1 MLNRENK
8 TAITRKGMV
17 SNRLN
22 KFSIR
27 KYTVGTASILVGTT
41 LIFGLGNQEAKAA
54 ESTNKELNEAT
65 TSASDNQSSGKVDMQ
80 QLNQEDNTK
89 NDNQKEMVSSQGNE
103 TTSNGNKSI
112 EKESVQSTTGNKVEV
127 STAKSDEQASP
138 KSTNEDLNT
147 KQTISNQEALQ
158 PDLQE
163 NKSVVNA
170 QPTNEENK
178 KVDAKT
184 ESTTLNVK
192 SDAIKS
198 NAETLVDNNSN
209 SNNENNADII
219 LPKSTAPKR
228 LNTRMRMAA
237 IQPNSTDSK
246 NVNDLITSNTT
257 LTVVDADNS
266 KTIVPA
272 QDYLSL
278 KSQITVDDKVKSG
291 DYFTIKYS
299 DTVQV
304 YGLNPED
311 IKNIGDIKDPNNGE
325 TIATA
330 KHDTANN
337 LITYTFTDYV
347 DRFNSVKMG
356 INYSIYMDAD
366 TIPVDKK
373 DVPFSVTIGN
383 QITTT
388 TADITYPAYKEADNN
403 SIGSAFTETVSH
415 VGNVE
420 DPGYYNQVVY
430 VNPMDKDLKGA
441 KLKVEAYHPKYPT
454 NIGQI
459 NQNVT
464 NIKIYRVPEGYTL
477 NKGYDVNTN
486 DLVDVTD
493 EFKNKMTYG
502 SNQSVNLDFG
512 DITSAY
518 VVMVNTKFQYTN
530 SESPTLVQMATL
542 SSTGNK
548 SVSTGNALGFTN
560 NQSGGAGQEVYKI
573 GNYVWEDTN
582 KNGVQELGEKGVG
595 NVTVTVFDNN
605 TNTKVGEAVTKEDGS
620 YLIPNLPNGDYRV
633 EFSNLPKGYEVTPS
647 KQGNNEELDS
657 NGLSSVI
664 TVNGKDNLS
673 ADLGI
678 YKPKYNLGDY
688 VWEDTNKN
696 GIQDQDEKG
705 ISGVTVTLKDEN
717 GNVLKTV
724 TTDADG
730 KYKFTDL
737 DNGNYKVEF
746 TTPEGY
752 TPTTVT
758 SGSDIEKDSNGLT
771 TTGVINGADNMT
783 LDSGFY
789 KTPKYNLGNYV
800 WEDTNKDGKQDS
812 TEKGISGVTVTL
824 KNENGEVLQT
834 TKTDKDGKYQFT
846 GLENGTYKVEFE
858 TPSGYTPTQVGSGTD
873 EGIDSNGTST
883 TGVIKDKDND
893 TIDSGF
899 YKPTYN
905 LGDYVWEDTNKN
917 GVQDKDEKGIS
928 GVTVTLKDENDK
940 VLKTVTTD
948 ENGKYQFTDLNN
960 GTYKVEFETPSGYT
974 PTSVTSGNDTEKDS
988 NGLTTTGVIKDADNM
1003 TLDSGFYK
1011 TPKYSLGDY
1020 VWYDSN
1026 KDGKQDST
1034 EKGIKDVKVTLLN
1047 EKGEVIGTTKTDEN
1061 GKYRFDNLDSGK
1073 YKVIF
1078 EKSAGYLPTKVNGTT
1093 DGEKDSNGSSVTVK
1107 INGKDDMSLDTGFY
1121 KEPKYNLGDY
1131 VWEDTNKDGIQ
1142 DANEPGIKD
1151 VKVTL
1156 KDSTGKVIGTTTTD
1170 ASGKYKFTDLDN
1182 GNYTVEFETPAGYTP
1197 TVKNTTAEDKD
1208 SNGLTTTGVIKD
1220 ADNMTLD
1227 SGFYKTPKYSL
1238 GDYVWYDSNKDG

>member
-65 TSASDNQSSGKVDMQ
+65 TSASDNQSSDKVDMQ

-228 LNTRMRMAA
+228 LNTRMRIAA
-237 IQPNSTDSK
+237 VQPSSTEAK

-257 LTVVDADNS
+257 LTVVDADKNN
-266 KTIVPA
+266 KIVPA
-272 QDYLSL
+272 QDYLEL
-278 KSQITVDDKVKSG
+278 KSQIKVDDKVKSG

-347 DRFNSVKMG
+347 DRFNSVQMG

-366 TIPVDKK
+366 TIPVSKN
-373 DVPFSVTIGN
+373 DVEFNVTIGN
-383 QITTT
+383 TTT
-388 TADITYPAYKEADNN
+388 KTTANIQYPDYVVNEKN

-415 VGNVE
+415 VGNKE
-420 DPGYYNQVVY
+420 NPGYYKQTIY
-430 VNPMDKDLKGA
+430 VNPSENSLTNA
-441 KLKVEAYHPKYPT
+441 KLKVQAYHSSYPN

-459 NQNVT
+459 NKEVT
-464 NIKIYRVPEGYTL
+464 DIKIYQVPKGYTL
-477 NKGYDVNTN
+477 NKGYDVNTKE
-486 DLVDVTD
+486 LTDVTNQYLQ
-493 EFKNKMTYG
+493 KITYG
-502 SNQSVNLDFG
+502 DNNSAVIDFG
-512 DITSAY
+512 NADSAY
-518 VVMVNTKFQYTN
+518 VVMVNTKFQYTT
-530 SESPTLVQMATL
+530 SESPTLVQMVTL
-542 SSTGNK
+542 SSDNSK
-548 SVSTGNALGFTN
+548 SASMGNALGFTN

-1047 EKGEVIGTTKTDEN
+1047 EKGEVIGTTKTDE
-1061 GKYRFDNLDSGK
+1061 
-1073 YKVIF
+1073 
-1078 EKSAGYLPTKVNGTT
+1078 
-1093 DGEKDSNGSSVTVK
+1093 
-1107 INGKDDMSLDTGFY
+1107 
-1121 KEPKYNLGDY
+1121 
-1131 VWEDTNKDGIQ
+1131 
-1142 DANEPGIKD
+1142 
-1151 VKVTL
+1151 
-1156 KDSTGKVIGTTTTD
+1156 
-1170 ASGKYKFTDLDN
+1170 
-1182 GNYTVEFETPAGYTP
+1182 
-1197 TVKNTTAEDKD
+1197 
-1208 SNGLTTTGVIKD
+1208 
-1220 ADNMTLD
+1220 
-1227 SGFYKTPKYSL
+1227 
-1238 GDYVWYDSNKDG
+1238 

>member
-65 TSASDNQSSGKVDMQ
+65 TSASDNQSSDKVDMQ

-147 KQTISNQEALQ
+147 KQTISNQEGLQ
-158 PDLQE
+158 PDLLE
-163 NKSVVNA
+163 NKSVVNV

-219 LPKSTAPKR
+219 LPKSTAPKS

-1034 EKGIKDVKVTLLN
+1034 EKGIKDVKVILLN

-1078 EKSAGYLPTKVNGTT
+1078 EK
-1093 DGEKDSNGSSVTVK
+1093 
-1107 INGKDDMSLDTGFY
+1107 
-1121 KEPKYNLGDY
+1121 
-1131 VWEDTNKDGIQ
+1131 
-1142 DANEPGIKD
+1142 
-1151 VKVTL
+1151 
-1156 KDSTGKVIGTTTTD
+1156 
-1170 ASGKYKFTDLDN
+1170 
-1182 GNYTVEFETPAGYTP
+1182 PAG
-1197 TVKNTTAEDKD
+1197 
-1208 SNGLTTTGVIKD
+1208 LTQTGT
-1220 ADNMTLD
+1220 N
-1227 SGFYKTPKYSL
+1227 
-1238 GDYVWYDSNKDG
+1238 

>member
-65 TSASDNQSSGKVDMQ
+65 TSASDNQSSDKVDMQ

-103 TTSNGNKSI
+103 TTSNGNKLI

-163 NKSVVNA
+163 NKSVVNV

-198 NAETLVDNNSN
+198 NDETLVDNNSN

-228 LNTRMRMAA
+228 LNTRMRIAA
-237 IQPNSTDSK
+237 VQPSSTEAK

-257 LTVVDADNS
+257 LTVVDADKNN
-266 KTIVPA
+266 KIVPA
-272 QDYLSL
+272 QDYLAL
-278 KSQITVDDKVKSG
+278 KSQIKVDDKVKSG

-347 DRFNSVKMG
+347 DRFNSVQMG

-366 TIPVDKK
+366 TIPVSKN
-373 DVPFSVTIGN
+373 DVEFNVTIGN
-383 QITTT
+383 TTT
-388 TADITYPAYKEADNN
+388 KTTANIQYPDYVSRDNN

-415 VGNVE
+415 AGNAE
-420 DPGYYNQVVY
+420 DPGYYIQTVY
-430 VNPMDKDLKGA
+430 VNPSEKTLTNA
-441 KLKVEAYHPKYPT
+441 KLKVEAYHKDYPD
-454 NIGQI
+454 NVGQI
-459 NQNVT
+459 NKNVT
-464 NIKIYRVPEGYTL
+464 KIKIYQAPKDYVL

-486 DLVDVTD
+486 QLIDVT
-493 EFKNKMTYG
+493 EQFKDKITYG
-502 SNQSVNLDFG
+502 TNDSVNVDFG
-512 DITSAY
+512 SINNSY
-518 VVMVNTKFQYTN
+518 VVMVDTKFEFTT

-542 SSTGNK
+542 ISDGNR

-582 KNGVQELGEKGVG
+582 KNGIQELGEVGVKGV
-595 NVTVTVFDNN
+595 TVVAYDNK
-605 TNTKVGEAVTKEDGS
+605 TNKEVGRTITDEKGG

-737 DNGNYKVEF
+737 GNGNYKVEF

-1047 EKGEVIGTTKTDEN
+1047 EKGEVIGTTTTDEN

-1078 EKSAGYLPTKVNGTT
+1078 EKPAGLTQTGTNTTEDDKDADGGEVDVTIT
-1093 DGEKDSNGSSVTVK
+1093 DH
-1107 INGKDDMSLDTGFY
+1107 DD
-1121 KEPKYNLGDY
+1121 
-1131 VWEDTNKDGIQ
+1131 
-1142 DANEPGIKD
+1142 
-1151 VKVTL
+1151 
-1156 KDSTGKVIGTTTTD
+1156 
-1170 ASGKYKFTDLDN
+1170 FTLDN
-1182 GNYTVEFETPAGYTP
+1182 GYFE
-1197 TVKNTTAEDKD
+1197 EDTSD
-1208 SNGLTTTGVIKD
+1208 S
-1220 ADNMTLD
+1220 D
-1227 SGFYKTPKYSL
+1227 S
-1238 GDYVWYDSNKDG
+1238 DSDSDSESDSDSDSDSDS

>member
-373 DVPFSVTIGN
+373 GVPFSVIIGN

-737 DNGNYKVEF
+737 DNGNYKVVF

-1078 EKSAGYLPTKVNGTT
+1078 EKPAGLTQTGTNTTEDDKDADGGEVDVTIT
-1093 DGEKDSNGSSVTVK
+1093 DH
-1107 INGKDDMSLDTGFY
+1107 DD
-1121 KEPKYNLGDY
+1121 
-1131 VWEDTNKDGIQ
+1131 
-1142 DANEPGIKD
+1142 
-1151 VKVTL
+1151 
-1156 KDSTGKVIGTTTTD
+1156 
-1170 ASGKYKFTDLDN
+1170 FTLDN
-1182 GNYTVEFETPAGYTP
+1182 GYFE
-1197 TVKNTTAEDKD
+1197 EDTSD
-1208 SNGLTTTGVIKD
+1208 S
-1220 ADNMTLD
+1220 D
-1227 SGFYKTPKYSL
+1227 S
-1238 GDYVWYDSNKDG
+1238 DS

>member
-65 TSASDNQSSGKVDMQ
+65 TSASDNQSSDKVDMQ

-103 TTSNGNKSI
+103 TTSNGNKLI

-163 NKSVVNA
+163 NKSVVNV

-198 NAETLVDNNSN
+198 NDETLVDNNSN

-228 LNTRMRMAA
+228 LNTRMRIAA
-237 IQPNSTDSK
+237 VQPSSTEAK

-257 LTVVDADNS
+257 LTVVDADKNN
-266 KTIVPA
+266 KIVPA
-272 QDYLSL
+272 QDYLAL
-278 KSQITVDDKVKSG
+278 KSQIKVDDKVKSG

-347 DRFNSVKMG
+347 DRFNSVQMG

-366 TIPVDKK
+366 TIPVSKN
-373 DVPFSVTIGN
+373 DVEFNVTIGN
-383 QITTT
+383 TTT
-388 TADITYPAYKEADNN
+388 KTTANIQYPDYVSRDNN

-415 VGNVE
+415 AGNAE
-420 DPGYYNQVVY
+420 DPGYYIQTVY
-430 VNPMDKDLKGA
+430 VNPSEKTLTNA
-441 KLKVEAYHPKYPT
+441 KLKVEAYHKDYPD
-454 NIGQI
+454 NVGQI
-459 NQNVT
+459 NKNVT
-464 NIKIYRVPEGYTL
+464 KIKIYQAPKDYVL

-486 DLVDVTD
+486 QLIDVT
-493 EFKNKMTYG
+493 EQFKDKITYG
-502 SNQSVNLDFG
+502 TNDSVNVDFG
-512 DITSAY
+512 SINNSY
-518 VVMVNTKFQYTN
+518 VVMVDTKFEFTT

-542 SSTGNK
+542 TSDGNR

-582 KNGVQELGEKGVG
+582 KNGIQELGEVGVKGV
-595 NVTVTVFDNN
+595 TVVAYDNK
-605 TNTKVGEAVTKEDGS
+605 TNKEVGRTITDEKGG

-737 DNGNYKVEF
+737 GNGNYKVEF

-1047 EKGEVIGTTKTDEN
+1047 EKGEVIGTTTTDEN

-1078 EKSAGYLPTKVNGTT
+1078 EKPAGLTQTGTNTTEDDKDADGGEVDVTIT
-1093 DGEKDSNGSSVTVK
+1093 DH
-1107 INGKDDMSLDTGFY
+1107 DD
-1121 KEPKYNLGDY
+1121 
-1131 VWEDTNKDGIQ
+1131 
-1142 DANEPGIKD
+1142 
-1151 VKVTL
+1151 
-1156 KDSTGKVIGTTTTD
+1156 
-1170 ASGKYKFTDLDN
+1170 FTLDN
-1182 GNYTVEFETPAGYTP
+1182 GYFE
-1197 TVKNTTAEDKD
+1197 EDTSD
-1208 SNGLTTTGVIKD
+1208 S
-1220 ADNMTLD
+1220 D
-1227 SGFYKTPKYSL
+1227 S
-1238 GDYVWYDSNKDG
+1238 DSDSDSE

>member
-65 TSASDNQSSGKVDMQ
+65 TSASDNQSSDKVDMQ

-228 LNTRMRMAA
+228 LNTRMRIAA
-237 IQPNSTDSK
+237 VQPSSTEAK

-257 LTVVDADNS
+257 LTVVDADKNN
-266 KTIVPA
+266 KIVPA
-272 QDYLSL
+272 QDYLEL
-278 KSQITVDDKVKSG
+278 KSQIKVDDKVKSG

-347 DRFNSVKMG
+347 DRFNSVQMG

-366 TIPVDKK
+366 TIPVSKN
-373 DVPFSVTIGN
+373 DVEFNVTIGN
-383 QITTT
+383 TTT
-388 TADITYPAYKEADNN
+388 KTTANIQYPDYVVNEKN

-415 VGNVE
+415 VGNKE
-420 DPGYYNQVVY
+420 NPGYYKQTIY
-430 VNPMDKDLKGA
+430 VNPSENSLTNA
-441 KLKVEAYHPKYPT
+441 KLKVQAYHSSYPN

-459 NQNVT
+459 NKEVT
-464 NIKIYRVPEGYTL
+464 DIKIYQVPKGYTL
-477 NKGYDVNTN
+477 NKGYDVNTKE
-486 DLVDVTD
+486 LTDVTNQYLQ
-493 EFKNKMTYG
+493 KITYG
-502 SNQSVNLDFG
+502 DNNSAVIDFG
-512 DITSAY
+512 NADSAY
-518 VVMVNTKFQYTN
+518 VVMVNTKFQYTT
-530 SESPTLVQMATL
+530 SENPTLVQMVTL
-542 SSTGNK
+542 SSDNSK
-548 SVSTGNALGFTN
+548 SASMGNALGFTN

-1034 EKGIKDVKVTLLN
+1034 EKGIKDVKVTLL
-1047 EKGEVIGTTKTDEN
+1047 
-1061 GKYRFDNLDSGK
+1061 
-1073 YKVIF
+1073 
-1078 EKSAGYLPTKVNGTT
+1078 
-1093 DGEKDSNGSSVTVK
+1093 
-1107 INGKDDMSLDTGFY
+1107 
-1121 KEPKYNLGDY
+1121 
-1131 VWEDTNKDGIQ
+1131 
-1142 DANEPGIKD
+1142 
-1151 VKVTL
+1151 
-1156 KDSTGKVIGTTTTD
+1156 
-1170 ASGKYKFTDLDN
+1170 
-1182 GNYTVEFETPAGYTP
+1182 
-1197 TVKNTTAEDKD
+1197 
-1208 SNGLTTTGVIKD
+1208 
-1220 ADNMTLD
+1220 
-1227 SGFYKTPKYSL
+1227 
-1238 GDYVWYDSNKDG
+1238 

>member
-65 TSASDNQSSGKVDMQ
+65 TSASDNQSSDKVDMQ

-103 TTSNGNKSI
+103 TTSNGNKLI

-163 NKSVVNA
+163 NKSVVNV

-198 NAETLVDNNSN
+198 NDETLVDNNSN

-228 LNTRMRMAA
+228 LNTRMRIAA
-237 IQPNSTDSK
+237 VQPSSTEAK

-257 LTVVDADNS
+257 LTVVDADKNN
-266 KTIVPA
+266 KIVPA

-347 DRFNSVKMG
+347 DRFNSVQMG

-366 TIPVDKK
+366 TIPVSKN
-373 DVPFSVTIGN
+373 DVEFNVTIGN
-383 QITTT
+383 TTT
-388 TADITYPAYKEADNN
+388 KTTANIQYPDYVVNEKN

-415 VGNVE
+415 VGNKE
-420 DPGYYNQVVY
+420 NPGYYKQTIY
-430 VNPMDKDLKGA
+430 VNPSENSLTNA
-441 KLKVEAYHPKYPT
+441 KLKVQAYHSSYPN

-459 NQNVT
+459 NKDVT
-464 NIKIYRVPEGYTL
+464 DIKIYQVPKGYTL
-477 NKGYDVNTN
+477 NKGYDVNTKE
-486 DLVDVTD
+486 LTDVTNQYLQ
-493 EFKNKMTYG
+493 KITYG
-502 SNQSVNLDFG
+502 DNNSAVIDFG
-512 DITSAY
+512 NADSAY

-974 PTSVTSGNDTEKDS
+974 PTSVTSGNDTEVS
-988 NGLTTTGVIKDADNM
+988 CCTA
-1003 TLDSGFYK
+1003 
-1011 TPKYSLGDY
+1011 Y
-1020 VWYDSN
+1020 V
-1026 KDGKQDST
+1026 KMK
-1034 EKGIKDVKVTLLN
+1034 
-1047 EKGEVIGTTKTDEN
+1047 TTK
-1061 GKYRFDNLDSGK
+1061 F
-1073 YKVIF
+1073 
-1078 EKSAGYLPTKVNGTT
+1078 
-1093 DGEKDSNGSSVTVK
+1093 
-1107 INGKDDMSLDTGFY
+1107 
-1121 KEPKYNLGDY
+1121 
-1131 VWEDTNKDGIQ
+1131 
-1142 DANEPGIKD
+1142 
-1151 VKVTL
+1151 
-1156 KDSTGKVIGTTTTD
+1156 
-1170 ASGKYKFTDLDN
+1170 
-1182 GNYTVEFETPAGYTP
+1182 
-1197 TVKNTTAEDKD
+1197 
-1208 SNGLTTTGVIKD
+1208 
-1220 ADNMTLD
+1220 
-1227 SGFYKTPKYSL
+1227 
-1238 GDYVWYDSNKDG
+1238 

>member
-65 TSASDNQSSGKVDMQ
+65 TSASDNQSSDKVDMQ

-103 TTSNGNKSI
+103 TTSNGNKLI

-163 NKSVVNA
+163 NKSVVNV

-246 NVNDLITSNTT
+246 NVNNLITSTTT
-257 LTVVDADNS
+257 LTVVDADKNN
-266 KTIVPA
+266 KIVPA
-272 QDYLSL
+272 QDYLTL
-278 KSQITVDDKVKSG
+278 KSQIKVDDKVKSG

-347 DRFNSVKMG
+347 DRFNSVQMG

-366 TIPVDKK
+366 TIPVSKN
-373 DVPFSVTIGN
+373 DVEFNVTIGN
-383 QITTT
+383 TTT
-388 TADITYPAYKEADNN
+388 KTTANIQYPDYVSRDNN

-415 VGNVE
+415 AGNAE
-420 DPGYYNQVVY
+420 DPGYYIQTVY
-430 VNPMDKDLKGA
+430 VNPSEKTLTNA
-441 KLKVEAYHPKYPT
+441 KLKVEAYHKDYPD
-454 NIGQI
+454 NVGQI
-459 NQNVT
+459 NKNVT
-464 NIKIYRVPEGYTL
+464 KIKIYQAPKDYVL

-486 DLVDVTD
+486 QLIDVT
-493 EFKNKMTYG
+493 EQFKDKITYG
-502 SNQSVNLDFG
+502 TNDSVNVDFG
-512 DITSAY
+512 SINNSY
-518 VVMVNTKFQYTN
+518 VVMVDTKFEFTT

-542 SSTGNK
+542 TSDGNR

-1073 YKVIF
+1073 
-1078 EKSAGYLPTKVNGTT
+1078 
-1093 DGEKDSNGSSVTVK
+1093 
-1107 INGKDDMSLDTGFY
+1107 
-1121 KEPKYNLGDY
+1121 
-1131 VWEDTNKDGIQ
+1131 
-1142 DANEPGIKD
+1142 
-1151 VKVTL
+1151 
-1156 KDSTGKVIGTTTTD
+1156 
-1170 ASGKYKFTDLDN
+1170 
-1182 GNYTVEFETPAGYTP
+1182 
-1197 TVKNTTAEDKD
+1197 
-1208 SNGLTTTGVIKD
+1208 
-1220 ADNMTLD
+1220 
-1227 SGFYKTPKYSL
+1227 
-1238 GDYVWYDSNKDG
+1238 

>member
-8 TAITRKGMV
+8 TAMTRKGMV

-41 LIFGLGNQEAKAA
+41 LIFGIGSQEAKAA
-54 ESTNKELNEAT
+54 EVTNKEMKEDAT
-65 TSASDNQSSGKVDMQ
+65 SVNNDQVSKKVDTGQLNKDGNTSKVDTEQLNDENINKVANQKEVTRVENSVASEKNNNSQPSENGKLQTSDVKKTEDNNATSDDQVTTTVNSQ
-80 QLNQEDNTK
+80 QLNTDN
-89 NDNQKEMVSSQGNE
+89 
-103 TTSNGNKSI
+103 TTSNATMSAAPINVSKDDLKINS
-112 EKESVQSTTGNKVEV
+112 EEV
-127 STAKSDEQASP
+127 RNVGEKSD
-138 KSTNEDLNT
+138 NT
-147 KQTISNQEALQ
+147 
-158 PDLQE
+158 D
-163 NKSVVNA
+163 NA
-170 QPTNEENK
+170 NG
-178 KVDAKT
+178 
-184 ESTTLNVK
+184 
-192 SDAIKS
+192 SDVIM
-198 NAETLVDNNSN
+198 
-209 SNNENNADII
+209 
-219 LPKSTAPKR
+219 PKSTAPKR
-228 LNTRMRMAA
+228 LNTRMRIAA
-237 IQPNSTDSK
+237 VQPSSTDSK
-246 NVNDLITSNTT
+246 NVNNLITSTTT
-257 LTVVDADNS
+257 LTVVDADKNN
-266 KTIVPA
+266 KIVPA
-272 QDYLSL
+272 QDYLAL
-278 KSQITVDDKVKSG
+278 KSQIKVDDKVKSG

-347 DRFNSVKMG
+347 DRFNSVQMG

-366 TIPVDKK
+366 TIPVSKN
-373 DVPFSVTIGN
+373 DVEFNVTIGN
-383 QITTT
+383 DTTKT
-388 TADITYPAYKEADNN
+388 TANIQYPDYVVNEKN

-415 VGNVE
+415 VGNKE
-420 DPGYYNQVVY
+420 NPGYYKQTIY
-430 VNPMDKDLKGA
+430 VNPSENSLTNA
-441 KLKVEAYHPKYPT
+441 KLKVQAYHSSYPN

-459 NQNVT
+459 NKEVT
-464 NIKIYRVPEGYTL
+464 DIKIYQVPKGYTL
-477 NKGYDVNTN
+477 NKGYDVNTKE
-486 DLVDVTD
+486 LTDVTNQYLQ
-493 EFKNKMTYG
+493 KITYG
-502 SNQSVNLDFG
+502 DNNSAVIDFG
-512 DITSAY
+512 NADSAY
-518 VVMVNTKFQYTN
+518 VVMVNTKFQYTT
-530 SESPTLVQMATL
+530 SESPTLVQMVTL
-542 SSTGNK
+542 SSDNSK
-548 SVSTGNALGFTN
+548 SASMGNALGFTN

-633 EFSNLPKGYEVTPS
+633 EFSNLPQGYEVTPS

-657 NGLSSVI
+657 NGVSPVI

-858 TPSGYTPTQVGSGTD
+858 TPLGYTPTQVGSGTD

-948 ENGKYQFTDLNN
+948 ENGKY
-960 GTYKVEFETPSGYT
+960 
-974 PTSVTSGNDTEKDS
+974 
-988 NGLTTTGVIKDADNM
+988 
-1003 TLDSGFYK
+1003 
-1011 TPKYSLGDY
+1011 
-1020 VWYDSN
+1020 
-1026 KDGKQDST
+1026 
-1034 EKGIKDVKVTLLN
+1034 
-1047 EKGEVIGTTKTDEN
+1047 
-1061 GKYRFDNLDSGK
+1061 RFDNLDSGK

-1078 EKSAGYLPTKVNGTT
+1078 EK
-1093 DGEKDSNGSSVTVK
+1093 
-1107 INGKDDMSLDTGFY
+1107 
-1121 KEPKYNLGDY
+1121 
-1131 VWEDTNKDGIQ
+1131 
-1142 DANEPGIKD
+1142 
-1151 VKVTL
+1151 
-1156 KDSTGKVIGTTTTD
+1156 
-1170 ASGKYKFTDLDN
+1170 
-1182 GNYTVEFETPAGYTP
+1182 PAG
-1197 TVKNTTAEDKD
+1197 
-1208 SNGLTTTGVIKD
+1208 LT
-1220 ADNMTLD
+1220 
-1227 SGFYKTPKYSL
+1227 
-1238 GDYVWYDSNKDG
+1238 

>member
-65 TSASDNQSSGKVDMQ
+65 TSASDNQSSDKVDMQ

-103 TTSNGNKSI
+103 TTSNGNKLI

-163 NKSVVNA
+163 NKSVVNV

-246 NVNDLITSNTT
+246 NVNNLITSTTT
-257 LTVVDADNS
+257 LTVVDADKNN
-266 KTIVPA
+266 KIVPA
-272 QDYLSL
+272 QDYLTL
-278 KSQITVDDKVKSG
+278 KSQIKVDDKVKSG

-347 DRFNSVKMG
+347 DRFNSVQMG

-366 TIPVDKK
+366 TIPVSKN
-373 DVPFSVTIGN
+373 DVEFNVTIGN
-383 QITTT
+383 TTT
-388 TADITYPAYKEADNN
+388 KTTANIQYPDYVSRDNN

-415 VGNVE
+415 AGNAE
-420 DPGYYNQVVY
+420 DPGYYIQTVY
-430 VNPMDKDLKGA
+430 VNPSEKTLTNA
-441 KLKVEAYHPKYPT
+441 KLKVEAYHKDYPD
-454 NIGQI
+454 NVGQI
-459 NQNVT
+459 NKNVT
-464 NIKIYRVPEGYTL
+464 KIKIYQAPKDYVL

-486 DLVDVTD
+486 QLIDVT
-493 EFKNKMTYG
+493 EQFKDKITYG
-502 SNQSVNLDFG
+502 TNDSVNVDFG
-512 DITSAY
+512 SINNSY
-518 VVMVNTKFQYTN
+518 VVMVDTKFEFTT

-542 SSTGNK
+542 TSDGNR

-1078 EKSAGYLPTKVNGTT
+1078 EK
-1093 DGEKDSNGSSVTVK
+1093 
-1107 INGKDDMSLDTGFY
+1107 
-1121 KEPKYNLGDY
+1121 
-1131 VWEDTNKDGIQ
+1131 
-1142 DANEPGIKD
+1142 
-1151 VKVTL
+1151 
-1156 KDSTGKVIGTTTTD
+1156 
-1170 ASGKYKFTDLDN
+1170 
-1182 GNYTVEFETPAGYTP
+1182 PAGLTQ
-1197 TVKNTTAEDKD
+1197 TGTNTTEDD
-1208 SNGLTTTGVIKD
+1208 KD
-1220 ADNMTLD
+1220 ADGGEVDVTITD
-1227 SGFYKTPKYSL
+1227 HDDF
-1238 GDYVWYDSNKDG
+1238 

>member
-1 MLNRENK
+1 
-8 TAITRKGMV
+8 
-17 SNRLN
+17 
-22 KFSIR
+22 
-27 KYTVGTASILVGTT
+27 
-41 LIFGLGNQEAKAA
+41 
-54 ESTNKELNEAT
+54 
-65 TSASDNQSSGKVDMQ
+65 
-80 QLNQEDNTK
+80 
-89 NDNQKEMVSSQGNE
+89 
-103 TTSNGNKSI
+103 
-112 EKESVQSTTGNKVEV
+112 
-127 STAKSDEQASP
+127 
-138 KSTNEDLNT
+138 
-147 KQTISNQEALQ
+147 
-158 PDLQE
+158 
-163 NKSVVNA
+163 
-170 QPTNEENK
+170 
-178 KVDAKT
+178 
-184 ESTTLNVK
+184 
-192 SDAIKS
+192 
-198 NAETLVDNNSN
+198 
-209 SNNENNADII
+209 
-219 LPKSTAPKR
+219 
-228 LNTRMRMAA
+228 
-237 IQPNSTDSK
+237 
-246 NVNDLITSNTT
+246 
-257 LTVVDADNS
+257 
-266 KTIVPA
+266 
-272 QDYLSL
+272 
-278 KSQITVDDKVKSG
+278 
-291 DYFTIKYS
+291 
-299 DTVQV
+299 
-304 YGLNPED
+304 
-311 IKNIGDIKDPNNGE
+311 
-325 TIATA
+325 
-330 KHDTANN
+330 
-337 LITYTFTDYV
+337 FTDYV
-347 DRFNSVKMG
+347 DRFNSVQMG

-366 TIPVDKK
+366 TIPVSKN
-373 DVPFSVTIGN
+373 DVEFNVTIGN
-383 QITTT
+383 TTT
-388 TADITYPAYKEADNN
+388 KTTANIQYPDYVSRDNN

-415 VGNVE
+415 AGNAE
-420 DPGYYNQVVY
+420 DPGHYIQTVY
-430 VNPMDKDLKGA
+430 VNPSEKTLTNA
-441 KLKVEAYHPKYPT
+441 KLKVEAYHKDYPD
-454 NIGQI
+454 NVGQI
-459 NQNVT
+459 NKNVT
-464 NIKIYRVPEGYTL
+464 KIKIYQAPKDYVL

-486 DLVDVTD
+486 QLIDVT
-493 EFKNKMTYG
+493 EQFKDKITYG
-502 SNQSVNLDFG
+502 TNDSVNVDFG
-512 DITSAY
+512 SINNSY
-518 VVMVNTKFQYTN
+518 VVMVDTKFEFTT

-542 SSTGNK
+542 TSDGNR

-1078 EKSAGYLPTKVNGTT
+1078 EKPAGLTQTGTNTTEDDKDADGGEVDVTIT
-1093 DGEKDSNGSSVTVK
+1093 DH
-1107 INGKDDMSLDTGFY
+1107 DD
-1121 KEPKYNLGDY
+1121 
-1131 VWEDTNKDGIQ
+1131 
-1142 DANEPGIKD
+1142 
-1151 VKVTL
+1151 
-1156 KDSTGKVIGTTTTD
+1156 
-1170 ASGKYKFTDLDN
+1170 FTLDN
-1182 GNYTVEFETPAGYTP
+1182 GYYEEETS
-1197 TVKNTTAEDKD
+1197 D
-1208 SNGLTTTGVIKD
+1208 S
-1220 ADNMTLD
+1220 D
-1227 SGFYKTPKYSL
+1227 S
-1238 GDYVWYDSNKDG
+1238 DSDSD

>member
-737 DNGNYKVEF
+737 DNGNYKVVF

-1061 GKYRFDNLDSGK
+1061 GKYR
-1073 YKVIF
+1073 
-1078 EKSAGYLPTKVNGTT
+1078 
-1093 DGEKDSNGSSVTVK
+1093 
-1107 INGKDDMSLDTGFY
+1107 
-1121 KEPKYNLGDY
+1121 
-1131 VWEDTNKDGIQ
+1131 
-1142 DANEPGIKD
+1142 
-1151 VKVTL
+1151 
-1156 KDSTGKVIGTTTTD
+1156 
-1170 ASGKYKFTDLDN
+1170 
-1182 GNYTVEFETPAGYTP
+1182 
-1197 TVKNTTAEDKD
+1197 
-1208 SNGLTTTGVIKD
+1208 
-1220 ADNMTLD
+1220 
-1227 SGFYKTPKYSL
+1227 
-1238 GDYVWYDSNKDG
+1238 

>member
-65 TSASDNQSSGKVDMQ
+65 TSASDNQSSDKVDMQ

-103 TTSNGNKSI
+103 TTSNGNKLI

-163 NKSVVNA
+163 NKSVVNV

-198 NAETLVDNNSN
+198 NDETLVDNNSN

-228 LNTRMRMAA
+228 LNTRMRIAA
-237 IQPNSTDSK
+237 VQPSSTEAK

-257 LTVVDADNS
+257 LTVVDADKNN
-266 KTIVPA
+266 KIVPA
-272 QDYLSL
+272 QDYLAL
-278 KSQITVDDKVKSG
+278 KSQIKVDDKVKSG

-347 DRFNSVKMG
+347 DRFNSVQMG

-366 TIPVDKK
+366 TIPVSKN
-373 DVPFSVTIGN
+373 DVEFNVTIGN
-383 QITTT
+383 TTT
-388 TADITYPAYKEADNN
+388 KTTANIQYPDYVSRDNN

-415 VGNVE
+415 AGNAE
-420 DPGYYNQVVY
+420 DPGYYIQTVY
-430 VNPMDKDLKGA
+430 VNPSEKTLTNA
-441 KLKVEAYHPKYPT
+441 KLKVEAYHKDYPD
-454 NIGQI
+454 NVGQI
-459 NQNVT
+459 NKNVT
-464 NIKIYRVPEGYTL
+464 KIKIYQAPKDYVL

-486 DLVDVTD
+486 QLIDVT
-493 EFKNKMTYG
+493 EQFKDKITYG
-502 SNQSVNLDFG
+502 TNDSVNVDFG
-512 DITSAY
+512 SINNSY
-518 VVMVNTKFQYTN
+518 VVMVDTKFEFTT

-542 SSTGNK
+542 TSDGNR

-582 KNGVQELGEKGVG
+582 KNGIQELGEVGVKGV
-595 NVTVTVFDNN
+595 TVVAYDNK
-605 TNTKVGEAVTKEDGS
+605 TNKEVGRTITDEKGG

-737 DNGNYKVEF
+737 GNGNYKVEF

-1047 EKGEVIGTTKTDEN
+1047 EKGEVIGTTTTDEN

-1078 EKSAGYLPTKVNGTT
+1078 EKPAGLTQTGTNTTEDDKDADGGEVDVTIT
-1093 DGEKDSNGSSVTVK
+1093 DH
-1107 INGKDDMSLDTGFY
+1107 DD
-1121 KEPKYNLGDY
+1121 
-1131 VWEDTNKDGIQ
+1131 
-1142 DANEPGIKD
+1142 
-1151 VKVTL
+1151 
-1156 KDSTGKVIGTTTTD
+1156 
-1170 ASGKYKFTDLDN
+1170 FTLDN
-1182 GNYTVEFETPAGYTP
+1182 GYFE
-1197 TVKNTTAEDKD
+1197 EDTSD
-1208 SNGLTTTGVIKD
+1208 S
-1220 ADNMTLD
+1220 D
-1227 SGFYKTPKYSL
+1227 S
-1238 GDYVWYDSNKDG
+1238 DSD

>member
-8 TAITRKGMV
+8 TAMTRKGMV

-54 ESTNKELNEAT
+54 ESTNKELNETT
-65 TSASDNQSSGKVDMQ
+65 TSASDNQSNSKVDNQ

-89 NDNQKEMVSSQGNE
+89 NDNQKEMESSQGTE
-103 TTSNGNKSI
+103 TTSNDNKALSL
-112 EKESVQSTTGNKVEV
+112 ENGSVQSTTGNKVEV
-127 STAKSDEQASP
+127 STAKSDEQAPP

-163 NKSVVNA
+163 NKSVVNV

-752 TPTTVT
+752 TPTTAT

-1078 EKSAGYLPTKVNGTT
+1078 EKPAGLTQTGTNTTEDDKDADGGEVDVTIT
-1093 DGEKDSNGSSVTVK
+1093 DH
-1107 INGKDDMSLDTGFY
+1107 DD
-1121 KEPKYNLGDY
+1121 
-1131 VWEDTNKDGIQ
+1131 
-1142 DANEPGIKD
+1142 
-1151 VKVTL
+1151 
-1156 KDSTGKVIGTTTTD
+1156 
-1170 ASGKYKFTDLDN
+1170 FTLDN
-1182 GNYTVEFETPAGYTP
+1182 GYYEEETS
-1197 TVKNTTAEDKD
+1197 D
-1208 SNGLTTTGVIKD
+1208 
-1220 ADNMTLD
+1220 
-1227 SGFYKTPKYSL
+1227 
-1238 GDYVWYDSNKDG
+1238 

>member
-65 TSASDNQSSGKVDMQ
+65 TSASDNQSSDKVDMQ

-103 TTSNGNKSI
+103 TTSNGNKLI

-163 NKSVVNA
+163 NKSVVNV

-198 NAETLVDNNSN
+198 NDETLVDNNSN

-228 LNTRMRMAA
+228 LNTRMRIAA
-237 IQPNSTDSK
+237 VQPSSTEAK

-257 LTVVDADNS
+257 LTVVDADKNN
-266 KTIVPA
+266 KIVPA

-347 DRFNSVKMG
+347 DRFNSVQMG

-366 TIPVDKK
+366 TIPVSKN
-373 DVPFSVTIGN
+373 DVEFNVTIGN
-383 QITTT
+383 TTT
-388 TADITYPAYKEADNN
+388 KTTANIQYPDYVVNEKN

-415 VGNVE
+415 VGNKE
-420 DPGYYNQVVY
+420 NPGYYKQTIY
-430 VNPMDKDLKGA
+430 VNPSENSLTNA
-441 KLKVEAYHPKYPT
+441 KLKVQAYHSSYPN

-459 NQNVT
+459 NKDVT
-464 NIKIYRVPEGYTL
+464 DIKIYQVPKGYTL
-477 NKGYDVNTN
+477 NKGYDVNTKE
-486 DLVDVTD
+486 LTDVTNQYLQ
-493 EFKNKMTYG
+493 KITYG
-502 SNQSVNLDFG
+502 DNNSAVIDFG
-512 DITSAY
+512 NADSAY

-834 TKTDKDGKYQFT
+834 TKTDKDGKYKFT

-1061 GKYRFDNLDSGK
+1061 GKYCFDNLDSGK

-1078 EKSAGYLPTKVNGTT
+1078 EK
-1093 DGEKDSNGSSVTVK
+1093 
-1107 INGKDDMSLDTGFY
+1107 
-1121 KEPKYNLGDY
+1121 
-1131 VWEDTNKDGIQ
+1131 
-1142 DANEPGIKD
+1142 
-1151 VKVTL
+1151 
-1156 KDSTGKVIGTTTTD
+1156 
-1170 ASGKYKFTDLDN
+1170 
-1182 GNYTVEFETPAGYTP
+1182 PAGLTQ
-1197 TVKNTTAEDKD
+1197 TGTNT
-1208 SNGLTTTGVIKD
+1208 
-1220 ADNMTLD
+1220 
-1227 SGFYKTPKYSL
+1227 
-1238 GDYVWYDSNKDG
+1238 

>member
-1 MLNRENK
+1 
-8 TAITRKGMV
+8 
-17 SNRLN
+17 
-22 KFSIR
+22 
-27 KYTVGTASILVGTT
+27 VGTT

-65 TSASDNQSSGKVDMQ
+65 TSASDNQSSDKVDMQ

-103 TTSNGNKSI
+103 TTSNGNKLI

-163 NKSVVNA
+163 NKSVVNV

-198 NAETLVDNNSN
+198 NDETLVDNNSN

-228 LNTRMRMAA
+228 LNTRMRIAA
-237 IQPNSTDSK
+237 VQPSSTEAK

-257 LTVVDADNS
+257 LTVVDADKNN
-266 KTIVPA
+266 KIVPA

-347 DRFNSVKMG
+347 DRFNSVQMG

-366 TIPVDKK
+366 TIPVSKN
-373 DVPFSVTIGN
+373 DVEFNVTIGN
-383 QITTT
+383 TTT
-388 TADITYPAYKEADNN
+388 KTTANIQYPDYVVNEKN

-415 VGNVE
+415 VGNKE
-420 DPGYYNQVVY
+420 NPGYYKQTIY
-430 VNPMDKDLKGA
+430 VNPSENSLTNA
-441 KLKVEAYHPKYPT
+441 KLKVQAYHSSYPN

-459 NQNVT
+459 NKDVT
-464 NIKIYRVPEGYTL
+464 DIKIYQVPKGYTL
-477 NKGYDVNTN
+477 NKGYDVNTKE
-486 DLVDVTD
+486 LTDVTNQYLQ
-493 EFKNKMTYG
+493 KITYG
-502 SNQSVNLDFG
+502 DNNSAVIDFG
-512 DITSAY
+512 NADSAY
-518 VVMVNTKFQYTN
+518 VVMVNTKFQYTT
-530 SESPTLVQMATL
+530 SESPTLVQMVTL
-542 SSTGNK
+542 SSDNSK
-548 SVSTGNALGFTN
+548 SASMGNALGFTN

-582 KNGVQELGEKGVG
+582 KNGIQELGEVGVKGV
-595 NVTVTVFDNN
+595 TVVAYDNK
-605 TNTKVGEAVTKEDGS
+605 TNKEVGRTITDEKGG

-737 DNGNYKVEF
+737 GNGNYKVEF

-1061 GKYRFDNLDSGK
+1061 G
-1073 YKVIF
+1073 
-1078 EKSAGYLPTKVNGTT
+1078 
-1093 DGEKDSNGSSVTVK
+1093 
-1107 INGKDDMSLDTGFY
+1107 
-1121 KEPKYNLGDY
+1121 
-1131 VWEDTNKDGIQ
+1131 
-1142 DANEPGIKD
+1142 
-1151 VKVTL
+1151 
-1156 KDSTGKVIGTTTTD
+1156 
-1170 ASGKYKFTDLDN
+1170 
-1182 GNYTVEFETPAGYTP
+1182 
-1197 TVKNTTAEDKD
+1197 
-1208 SNGLTTTGVIKD
+1208 
-1220 ADNMTLD
+1220 
-1227 SGFYKTPKYSL
+1227 
-1238 GDYVWYDSNKDG
+1238 

>member
-8 TAITRKGMV
+8 TAMTRKGMV

-54 ESTNKELNEAT
+54 ESTNKELNETT
-65 TSASDNQSSGKVDMQ
+65 TSASDNQSNSKVDNQ

-89 NDNQKEMVSSQGNE
+89 NDNQKEMESSQGTE
-103 TTSNGNKSI
+103 TTSNDNKALSL
-112 EKESVQSTTGNKVEV
+112 ENGSVQSTTGNKVEV
-127 STAKSDEQASP
+127 STAKSDEQAPP

-163 NKSVVNA
+163 NKSVVNV

-752 TPTTVT
+752 TPTTAT

-1078 EKSAGYLPTKVNGTT
+1078 EK
-1093 DGEKDSNGSSVTVK
+1093 
-1107 INGKDDMSLDTGFY
+1107 
-1121 KEPKYNLGDY
+1121 
-1131 VWEDTNKDGIQ
+1131 
-1142 DANEPGIKD
+1142 
-1151 VKVTL
+1151 
-1156 KDSTGKVIGTTTTD
+1156 
-1170 ASGKYKFTDLDN
+1170 
-1182 GNYTVEFETPAGYTP
+1182 PAGLTQ
-1197 TVKNTTAEDKD
+1197 TGTNTTEDD
-1208 SNGLTTTGVIKD
+1208 KD
-1220 ADNMTLD
+1220 ADGGEVDVTITDHDDFTL
-1227 SGFYKTPKYSL
+1227 
-1238 GDYVWYDSNKDG
+1238 

>member
-65 TSASDNQSSGKVDMQ
+65 TSASDNQSSDKVDMQ

-103 TTSNGNKSI
+103 TTSNGNKLI

-163 NKSVVNA
+163 NKSVVNV

-198 NAETLVDNNSN
+198 NDETLVDNNSN

-228 LNTRMRMAA
+228 LNTRMRIAA
-237 IQPNSTDSK
+237 VQPSSTEAK

-257 LTVVDADNS
+257 LTVVDADKNN
-266 KTIVPA
+266 KIVPA
-272 QDYLSL
+272 QDYLAL
-278 KSQITVDDKVKSG
+278 KSQIKVDDKVKSG

-347 DRFNSVKMG
+347 DRFNSVQMG

-366 TIPVDKK
+366 TIPVSKN
-373 DVPFSVTIGN
+373 DVEFNVTIGN
-383 QITTT
+383 TTT
-388 TADITYPAYKEADNN
+388 KTTANIQYPDYVSRDNN

-415 VGNVE
+415 AGNAE
-420 DPGYYNQVVY
+420 DPGYYIQTVY
-430 VNPMDKDLKGA
+430 VNPSEKTLTNA
-441 KLKVEAYHPKYPT
+441 KLKVEAYHKDYPD
-454 NIGQI
+454 NVGQI
-459 NQNVT
+459 NKNVT
-464 NIKIYRVPEGYTL
+464 KIKIYQAPKDYVL

-486 DLVDVTD
+486 QLIDVT
-493 EFKNKMTYG
+493 EQFKDKITYG
-502 SNQSVNLDFG
+502 TNDSVNVDFG
-512 DITSAY
+512 SINNSY
-518 VVMVNTKFQYTN
+518 VVMVDTKFEFTT

-542 SSTGNK
+542 TSDGNR

-582 KNGVQELGEKGVG
+582 KNGIQELGEVGVKGV
-595 NVTVTVFDNN
+595 TVVAYDNK
-605 TNTKVGEAVTKEDGS
+605 TNKEVGRTITDEKGG

-737 DNGNYKVEF
+737 GNGNYKVEF

-1047 EKGEVIGTTKTDEN
+1047 EKGEVIGTTTTDEN

-1078 EKSAGYLPTKVNGTT
+1078 EK
-1093 DGEKDSNGSSVTVK
+1093 
-1107 INGKDDMSLDTGFY
+1107 
-1121 KEPKYNLGDY
+1121 
-1131 VWEDTNKDGIQ
+1131 
-1142 DANEPGIKD
+1142 
-1151 VKVTL
+1151 
-1156 KDSTGKVIGTTTTD
+1156 
-1170 ASGKYKFTDLDN
+1170 
-1182 GNYTVEFETPAGYTP
+1182 PAGLTQ
-1197 TVKNTTAEDKD
+1197 TGTNTTEDD
-1208 SNGLTTTGVIKD
+1208 KD
-1220 ADNMTLD
+1220 AD
-1227 SGFYKTPKYSL
+1227 G
-1238 GDYVWYDSNKDG
+1238 G

>member
-65 TSASDNQSSGKVDMQ
+65 TSASDNQSSDKVDMQ
-80 QLNQEDNTK
+80 QLNQEVNTK

-112 EKESVQSTTGNKVEV
+112 EKESVQSITGNKVEV

-163 NKSVVNA
+163 NKSVVNV

-198 NAETLVDNNSN
+198 SAETLVDNNGN

-237 IQPNSTDSK
+237 IQPTSTDSK

-257 LTVVDADNS
+257 LTVVDADKNN
-266 KTIVPA
+266 KIVPA
-272 QDYLSL
+272 QDYLAL
-278 KSQITVDDKVKSG
+278 KSQMTVDDKVKSG

-330 KHDTANN
+330 KHDTVNN

-347 DRFNSVKMG
+347 DRFNYVQMG

-366 TIPVDKK
+366 TIPVSKN
-373 DVPFSVTIGN
+373 DVEFNVTIGN
-383 QITTT
+383 TTT
-388 TADITYPAYKEADNN
+388 KTTANIQYSDYVVNEKN

-415 VGNVE
+415 VGNKE
-420 DPGYYNQVVY
+420 NPGYYKQTIY
-430 VNPMDKDLKGA
+430 VNPSENSLTNA
-441 KLKVEAYHPKYPT
+441 KLKVQAYHSSYPN

-459 NQNVT
+459 NKEVT
-464 NIKIYRVPEGYTL
+464 DIKIYQVPKGYTL
-477 NKGYDVNTN
+477 NKGYDVNTKE
-486 DLVDVTD
+486 LTDVTNQYLQ
-493 EFKNKMTYG
+493 KITYG
-502 SNQSVNLDFG
+502 DNNSAVIDFG
-512 DITSAY
+512 NADSAY
-518 VVMVNTKFQYTN
+518 VVMVNTKFQYTT
-530 SESPTLVQMATL
+530 SESPTLVQMVTL
-542 SSTGNK
+542 SSDNSK
-548 SVSTGNALGFTN
+548 SASMGNALGFTN

-633 EFSNLPKGYEVTPS
+633 EFSNLPQGYEVTPS

-657 NGLSSVI
+657 NGVSSVI

-705 ISGVTVTLKDEN
+705 ISGVTVTLKDES

-746 TTPEGY
+746 ITPEGY

-858 TPSGYTPTQVGSGTD
+858 TPAGYTPTQVGSGTD

-940 VLKTVTTD
+940 VLQTVTTD
-948 ENGKYQFTDLNN
+948 ENGKYQFTDLKN

-1034 EKGIKDVKVTLLN
+1034 EKGIKDVTVTLLN

-1078 EKSAGYLPTKVNGTT
+1078 EK
-1093 DGEKDSNGSSVTVK
+1093 
-1107 INGKDDMSLDTGFY
+1107 
-1121 KEPKYNLGDY
+1121 
-1131 VWEDTNKDGIQ
+1131 
-1142 DANEPGIKD
+1142 
-1151 VKVTL
+1151 
-1156 KDSTGKVIGTTTTD
+1156 
-1170 ASGKYKFTDLDN
+1170 
-1182 GNYTVEFETPAGYTP
+1182 PAGLTQ
-1197 TVKNTTAEDKD
+1197 TGTNTTEDD
-1208 SNGLTTTGVIKD
+1208 KD
-1220 ADNMTLD
+1220 ADGGEVDVTITD
-1227 SGFYKTPKYSL
+1227 HDDFTI
-1238 GDYVWYDSNKDG
+1238 

>member
-65 TSASDNQSSGKVDMQ
+65 TSASDNQSSDKVDMQ

-228 LNTRMRMAA
+228 LNTRMRIAA
-237 IQPNSTDSK
+237 VQPSSTEAK

-257 LTVVDADNS
+257 LTVVDADKNN
-266 KTIVPA
+266 KIVPA
-272 QDYLSL
+272 QDYLEL
-278 KSQITVDDKVKSG
+278 KSQIKVDDKVKSG

-347 DRFNSVKMG
+347 DRFNSVQMG

-366 TIPVDKK
+366 TIPVSKN
-373 DVPFSVTIGN
+373 DVEFNVTIGN
-383 QITTT
+383 TTT
-388 TADITYPAYKEADNN
+388 KTTANIQYPDYVVNEKN

-415 VGNVE
+415 VGNKE
-420 DPGYYNQVVY
+420 NPGYYKQTIY
-430 VNPMDKDLKGA
+430 VNPSENSLTNA
-441 KLKVEAYHPKYPT
+441 KLKVQAYHSSYPN

-459 NQNVT
+459 NKEVT
-464 NIKIYRVPEGYTL
+464 DIKIYQVPKGYTL
-477 NKGYDVNTN
+477 NKGYDVNTKE
-486 DLVDVTD
+486 LTDVTNQYLQ
-493 EFKNKMTYG
+493 KITYG
-502 SNQSVNLDFG
+502 DNNSAVIDFG
-512 DITSAY
+512 NADSAY
-518 VVMVNTKFQYTN
+518 VVMVNTKFQYTT
-530 SESPTLVQMATL
+530 SESPTLVQMVTL
-542 SSTGNK
+542 SSDNSK
-548 SVSTGNALGFTN
+548 SASMGNALGFTN

-1078 EKSAGYLPTKVNGTT
+1078 EKPAGLTQTGTNTTEDDKDADGGEVDVTIT
-1093 DGEKDSNGSSVTVK
+1093 DH
-1107 INGKDDMSLDTGFY
+1107 DD
-1121 KEPKYNLGDY
+1121 
-1131 VWEDTNKDGIQ
+1131 
-1142 DANEPGIKD
+1142 
-1151 VKVTL
+1151 
-1156 KDSTGKVIGTTTTD
+1156 
-1170 ASGKYKFTDLDN
+1170 FTLDN
-1182 GNYTVEFETPAGYTP
+1182 GYFE
-1197 TVKNTTAEDKD
+1197 EDTSD
-1208 SNGLTTTGVIKD
+1208 S
-1220 ADNMTLD
+1220 
-1227 SGFYKTPKYSL
+1227 
-1238 GDYVWYDSNKDG
+1238 

>member
-311 IKNIGDIKDPNNGE
+311 IKNIGDIKNPNNGE

-737 DNGNYKVEF
+737 DNGNYKVVF

-1078 EKSAGYLPTKVNGTT
+1078 EKPAGLTQTGTNTTEDDKDADGGEVDVTIT
-1093 DGEKDSNGSSVTVK
+1093 DH
-1107 INGKDDMSLDTGFY
+1107 DD
-1121 KEPKYNLGDY
+1121 
-1131 VWEDTNKDGIQ
+1131 
-1142 DANEPGIKD
+1142 
-1151 VKVTL
+1151 
-1156 KDSTGKVIGTTTTD
+1156 
-1170 ASGKYKFTDLDN
+1170 FTLDN
-1182 GNYTVEFETPAGYTP
+1182 GYFEEDTSDSDSDSDAGKHTP
-1197 TVKNTTAEDKD
+1197 VKPMSTTKD
-1208 SNGLTTTGVIKD
+1208 HHNKAKALPETGNENSGSNNATLFGGLFAALG
-1220 ADNMTLD
+1220 
-1227 SGFYKTPKYSL
+1227 SL
-1238 GDYVWYDSNKDG
+1238 LLFGRRKKQNK

>member
-65 TSASDNQSSGKVDMQ
+65 TSASDNQSSDKVDMK

-228 LNTRMRMAA
+228 LNTRMRIAA
-237 IQPNSTDSK
+237 VQPSSTEAK

-257 LTVVDADNS
+257 LTVVDADKNN
-266 KTIVPA
+266 KIVPA
-272 QDYLSL
+272 QDYLAL

-347 DRFNSVKMG
+347 DRFNSVQMG

-366 TIPVDKK
+366 TIPVSKN
-373 DVPFSVTIGN
+373 DVEFNVTIGN
-383 QITTT
+383 TTT
-388 TADITYPAYKEADNN
+388 KTTANIQYPDYVVNEKN

-415 VGNVE
+415 VGNKE
-420 DPGYYNQVVY
+420 NPGYYKQTIY
-430 VNPMDKDLKGA
+430 VNPSENSLTNA
-441 KLKVEAYHPKYPT
+441 KLKVQAYHSSYPN

-459 NQNVT
+459 NKEVT
-464 NIKIYRVPEGYTL
+464 DIKIYQVPKGYTL
-477 NKGYDVNTN
+477 NKGYDVNTKE
-486 DLVDVTD
+486 LTDVTNQYLQ
-493 EFKNKMTYG
+493 KITYG
-502 SNQSVNLDFG
+502 DNNSAVIDFG
-512 DITSAY
+512 NADSAY
-518 VVMVNTKFQYTN
+518 VVMVNTKFQYTT
-530 SESPTLVQMATL
+530 SESPTLVQMVTL
-542 SSTGNK
+542 SSDNSK
-548 SVSTGNALGFTN
+548 SASMGNALGFTN

-1034 EKGIKDVKVTLLN
+1034 EKGIKGVKVTLQN
-1047 EKGEVIGTTKTDEN
+1047 EKGEVIGTTETDEN

-1078 EKSAGYLPTKVNGTT
+1078 EK
-1093 DGEKDSNGSSVTVK
+1093 
-1107 INGKDDMSLDTGFY
+1107 
-1121 KEPKYNLGDY
+1121 
-1131 VWEDTNKDGIQ
+1131 
-1142 DANEPGIKD
+1142 
-1151 VKVTL
+1151 
-1156 KDSTGKVIGTTTTD
+1156 
-1170 ASGKYKFTDLDN
+1170 
-1182 GNYTVEFETPAGYTP
+1182 PAGLTQ
-1197 TVKNTTAEDKD
+1197 TGTNTTEDD
-1208 SNGLTTTGVIKD
+1208 KD
-1220 ADNMTLD
+1220 ADGGEVDVTITD
-1227 SGFYKTPKYSL
+1227 H
-1238 GDYVWYDSNKDG
+1238 D

>member
-65 TSASDNQSSGKVDMQ
+65 TSASDNQSSDKVDMQ

-228 LNTRMRMAA
+228 LNTRMRIAA
-237 IQPNSTDSK
+237 VQPSSTEAK

-257 LTVVDADNS
+257 LTVVDADKNN
-266 KTIVPA
+266 KIVPA
-272 QDYLSL
+272 QDYLEL
-278 KSQITVDDKVKSG
+278 KSQIKVDDKVKSG

-347 DRFNSVKMG
+347 DRFNSVQMG

-366 TIPVDKK
+366 TIPVSKN
-373 DVPFSVTIGN
+373 DVEFNVTIGN
-383 QITTT
+383 TTT
-388 TADITYPAYKEADNN
+388 KTTANIQYPDYVVNEKN

-415 VGNVE
+415 VGNKE
-420 DPGYYNQVVY
+420 NPGYYKQTIY
-430 VNPMDKDLKGA
+430 VNPSENSLTNA
-441 KLKVEAYHPKYPT
+441 KLKVQAYHSSYPN

-459 NQNVT
+459 NKEVT
-464 NIKIYRVPEGYTL
+464 DIKIYQVPKGYTL
-477 NKGYDVNTN
+477 NKGYDVNTKE
-486 DLVDVTD
+486 LTDVTNQYLQ
-493 EFKNKMTYG
+493 KITYG
-502 SNQSVNLDFG
+502 DNNSAVIDFG
-512 DITSAY
+512 NADSAY
-518 VVMVNTKFQYTN
+518 VVMVNTKFQYTT
-530 SESPTLVQMATL
+530 SESPTLVQMVTL
-542 SSTGNK
+542 SSDNSK
-548 SVSTGNALGFTN
+548 SASMGNALGFTN

-858 TPSGYTPTQVGSGTD
+858 TPSGYTPTQVSSGTD

-1061 GKYRFDNLDSGK
+1061 GKYRFDNL
-1073 YKVIF
+1073 
-1078 EKSAGYLPTKVNGTT
+1078 
-1093 DGEKDSNGSSVTVK
+1093 
-1107 INGKDDMSLDTGFY
+1107 
-1121 KEPKYNLGDY
+1121 
-1131 VWEDTNKDGIQ
+1131 
-1142 DANEPGIKD
+1142 
-1151 VKVTL
+1151 
-1156 KDSTGKVIGTTTTD
+1156 
-1170 ASGKYKFTDLDN
+1170 
-1182 GNYTVEFETPAGYTP
+1182 
-1197 TVKNTTAEDKD
+1197 
-1208 SNGLTTTGVIKD
+1208 
-1220 ADNMTLD
+1220 
-1227 SGFYKTPKYSL
+1227 
-1238 GDYVWYDSNKDG
+1238 

>member
-17 SNRLN
+17 FNRLN

-65 TSASDNQSSGKVDMQ
+65 TSASDNQSSDKVDMQ

-103 TTSNGNKSI
+103 TTSNGNKLI

-163 NKSVVNA
+163 NKSVVNV

-198 NAETLVDNNSN
+198 NDETLVDNNSN

-228 LNTRMRMAA
+228 LNTRMRIAA
-237 IQPNSTDSK
+237 VQPSSTEAK

-257 LTVVDADNS
+257 LTVVDADKNN
-266 KTIVPA
+266 KIVPA

-347 DRFNSVKMG
+347 DRFNSVQMG

-366 TIPVDKK
+366 TIPVSKN
-373 DVPFSVTIGN
+373 DVEFNVTIGN
-383 QITTT
+383 TTT
-388 TADITYPAYKEADNN
+388 KTTANIQYPDYVVNEKN

-415 VGNVE
+415 VGNKE
-420 DPGYYNQVVY
+420 NPGYYKQTIY
-430 VNPMDKDLKGA
+430 VNPSENSLTNA
-441 KLKVEAYHPKYPT
+441 KLKVQAYHSSYPN

-459 NQNVT
+459 NKDVT
-464 NIKIYRVPEGYTL
+464 DIKIYQVPKGYTL
-477 NKGYDVNTN
+477 NKGYDVNTKE
-486 DLVDVTD
+486 LTDVTNQYLQ
-493 EFKNKMTYG
+493 KITYG
-502 SNQSVNLDFG
+502 DNNSAVIDFG
-512 DITSAY
+512 NADSAY

-1061 GKYRFDNLDSGK
+1061 GKYCFDNLDSGK

-1078 EKSAGYLPTKVNGTT
+1078 EK
-1093 DGEKDSNGSSVTVK
+1093 
-1107 INGKDDMSLDTGFY
+1107 
-1121 KEPKYNLGDY
+1121 
-1131 VWEDTNKDGIQ
+1131 
-1142 DANEPGIKD
+1142 
-1151 VKVTL
+1151 
-1156 KDSTGKVIGTTTTD
+1156 
-1170 ASGKYKFTDLDN
+1170 
-1182 GNYTVEFETPAGYTP
+1182 PAG
-1197 TVKNTTAEDKD
+1197 
-1208 SNGLTTTGVIKD
+1208 LTQTGTKMIKMQMV
-1220 ADNMTLD
+1220 AKLT
-1227 SGFYKTPKYSL
+1227 
-1238 GDYVWYDSNKDG
+1238 

>member
-464 NIKIYRVPEGYTL
+464 NIKIYRIPEGYTL

-737 DNGNYKVEF
+737 DNGNYKVVF

-1078 EKSAGYLPTKVNGTT
+1078 EK
-1093 DGEKDSNGSSVTVK
+1093 
-1107 INGKDDMSLDTGFY
+1107 
-1121 KEPKYNLGDY
+1121 
-1131 VWEDTNKDGIQ
+1131 
-1142 DANEPGIKD
+1142 
-1151 VKVTL
+1151 
-1156 KDSTGKVIGTTTTD
+1156 
-1170 ASGKYKFTDLDN
+1170 
-1182 GNYTVEFETPAGYTP
+1182 PAG
-1197 TVKNTTAEDKD
+1197 
-1208 SNGLTTTGVIKD
+1208 L
-1220 ADNMTLD
+1220 
-1227 SGFYKTPKYSL
+1227 
-1238 GDYVWYDSNKDG
+1238 

>member
-54 ESTNKELNEAT
+54 EVTNKEMKEDAT
-65 TSASDNQSSGKVDMQ
+65 SVNNDQVSKKVDTEQLNNDSNTRKVDREQLKDENINKVANQKEVTRVENSVASEKNNNSQPSENGKLQTSDVKKTEDNNATSDDQVTTTVNSQ
-80 QLNQEDNTK
+80 QLNTDN
-89 NDNQKEMVSSQGNE
+89 
-103 TTSNGNKSI
+103 TTSNATMSSAPINVSKDDLKINS
-112 EKESVQSTTGNKVEV
+112 EVVKNVVEN
-127 STAKSDEQASP
+127 SD
-138 KSTNEDLNT
+138 NT
-147 KQTISNQEALQ
+147 
-158 PDLQE
+158 D
-163 NKSVVNA
+163 NA
-170 QPTNEENK
+170 NG
-178 KVDAKT
+178 
-184 ESTTLNVK
+184 
-192 SDAIKS
+192 SD
-198 NAETLVDNNSN
+198 V
-209 SNNENNADII
+209 I

-1073 YKVIF
+1073 Y
-1078 EKSAGYLPTKVNGTT
+1078 
-1093 DGEKDSNGSSVTVK
+1093 
-1107 INGKDDMSLDTGFY
+1107 
-1121 KEPKYNLGDY
+1121 
-1131 VWEDTNKDGIQ
+1131 
-1142 DANEPGIKD
+1142 
-1151 VKVTL
+1151 
-1156 KDSTGKVIGTTTTD
+1156 
-1170 ASGKYKFTDLDN
+1170 
-1182 GNYTVEFETPAGYTP
+1182 
-1197 TVKNTTAEDKD
+1197 
-1208 SNGLTTTGVIKD
+1208 
-1220 ADNMTLD
+1220 
-1227 SGFYKTPKYSL
+1227 
-1238 GDYVWYDSNKDG
+1238 

>member
-65 TSASDNQSSGKVDMQ
+65 TSASDNQSSDKVDMQ

-228 LNTRMRMAA
+228 LNTRMRIAA
-237 IQPNSTDSK
+237 VQPSSTEAK

-257 LTVVDADNS
+257 LTVVDADKNN
-266 KTIVPA
+266 KIVPA
-272 QDYLSL
+272 QDYLEL
-278 KSQITVDDKVKSG
+278 KSQIKVDDKVKSG

-347 DRFNSVKMG
+347 DRFNSVQMG

-366 TIPVDKK
+366 TIPVSKN
-373 DVPFSVTIGN
+373 DVEFNVTIGN
-383 QITTT
+383 TTT
-388 TADITYPAYKEADNN
+388 KTTANIQYPDYVVNEKN

-415 VGNVE
+415 VGNKE
-420 DPGYYNQVVY
+420 NPGYYKQTIY
-430 VNPMDKDLKGA
+430 VNPSENSLTNA
-441 KLKVEAYHPKYPT
+441 KLKVQAYHSSYPN

-459 NQNVT
+459 NKEVT
-464 NIKIYRVPEGYTL
+464 DIKIYQVPKGYTL
-477 NKGYDVNTN
+477 NKGYDVNTKE
-486 DLVDVTD
+486 LTDVTNQYLQ
-493 EFKNKMTYG
+493 KITYG
-502 SNQSVNLDFG
+502 DNNSAVIDFG
-512 DITSAY
+512 NADSAY
-518 VVMVNTKFQYTN
+518 VVMVNTKFQYTT
-530 SESPTLVQMATL
+530 SESPTLVQMVTL
-542 SSTGNK
+542 SSDNSK
-548 SVSTGNALGFTN
+548 SASMGNALGFTN

-1078 EKSAGYLPTKVNGTT
+1078 EK
-1093 DGEKDSNGSSVTVK
+1093 
-1107 INGKDDMSLDTGFY
+1107 
-1121 KEPKYNLGDY
+1121 
-1131 VWEDTNKDGIQ
+1131 
-1142 DANEPGIKD
+1142 
-1151 VKVTL
+1151 
-1156 KDSTGKVIGTTTTD
+1156 
-1170 ASGKYKFTDLDN
+1170 
-1182 GNYTVEFETPAGYTP
+1182 PAGLTQ
-1197 TVKNTTAEDKD
+1197 TGTNTTEDDKD
-1208 SNGLTTTGVIKD
+1208 
-1220 ADNMTLD
+1220 A
-1227 SGFYKTPKYSL
+1227 
-1238 GDYVWYDSNKDG
+1238 

>member
-65 TSASDNQSSGKVDMQ
+65 TSASDNQSSDKVDMQ

-228 LNTRMRMAA
+228 LNTRMRIAA
-237 IQPNSTDSK
+237 VQPSSTEAK

-257 LTVVDADNS
+257 LTVVDADKNN
-266 KTIVPA
+266 KIVPA
-272 QDYLSL
+272 QDYLEL
-278 KSQITVDDKVKSG
+278 KSQIKVDDKVKSG

-347 DRFNSVKMG
+347 DRFNSVQMG

-366 TIPVDKK
+366 TIPVSKN
-373 DVPFSVTIGN
+373 DVEFNVTIGN
-383 QITTT
+383 TTT
-388 TADITYPAYKEADNN
+388 KTTANIQYPDYVVNEKN

-415 VGNVE
+415 VGNKE
-420 DPGYYNQVVY
+420 NPGYYKQTIY
-430 VNPMDKDLKGA
+430 VNPSENSLTNA
-441 KLKVEAYHPKYPT
+441 KLKVQAYHSSYPN

-459 NQNVT
+459 NKEVT
-464 NIKIYRVPEGYTL
+464 DIKIYQVPKGYTL
-477 NKGYDVNTN
+477 NKGYDVNTKE
-486 DLVDVTD
+486 LTDVTNQYLQ
-493 EFKNKMTYG
+493 KITYG
-502 SNQSVNLDFG
+502 DNNSAVIDFG
-512 DITSAY
+512 NADSAY
-518 VVMVNTKFQYTN
+518 VVMVNTKFQYTT
-530 SESPTLVQMATL
+530 SESPTLVQMVTL
-542 SSTGNK
+542 SSDNSK
-548 SVSTGNALGFTN
+548 SASMGNALGFTN

-858 TPSGYTPTQVGSGTD
+858 TPSGYTPTRVGSGTD

-1034 EKGIKDVKVTLLN
+1034 EKGIKDVKVTLL
-1047 EKGEVIGTTKTDEN
+1047 
-1061 GKYRFDNLDSGK
+1061 
-1073 YKVIF
+1073 
-1078 EKSAGYLPTKVNGTT
+1078 
-1093 DGEKDSNGSSVTVK
+1093 
-1107 INGKDDMSLDTGFY
+1107 
-1121 KEPKYNLGDY
+1121 
-1131 VWEDTNKDGIQ
+1131 
-1142 DANEPGIKD
+1142 
-1151 VKVTL
+1151 
-1156 KDSTGKVIGTTTTD
+1156 
-1170 ASGKYKFTDLDN
+1170 
-1182 GNYTVEFETPAGYTP
+1182 
-1197 TVKNTTAEDKD
+1197 
-1208 SNGLTTTGVIKD
+1208 
-1220 ADNMTLD
+1220 
-1227 SGFYKTPKYSL
+1227 
-1238 GDYVWYDSNKDG
+1238 

>member
-65 TSASDNQSSGKVDMQ
+65 TSASDNQSSDKVDMQ

-103 TTSNGNKSI
+103 TTSNGNKLI

-163 NKSVVNA
+163 NKSVVNV

-198 NAETLVDNNSN
+198 NDETLVDNNSN

-228 LNTRMRMAA
+228 LNTRMRIAA
-237 IQPNSTDSK
+237 VQPSSTEAK

-257 LTVVDADNS
+257 LTVVDADKNN
-266 KTIVPA
+266 KIVPA

-347 DRFNSVKMG
+347 DRFNSVQMG

-366 TIPVDKK
+366 TIPVSKN
-373 DVPFSVTIGN
+373 DVEFNVTIGN
-383 QITTT
+383 TTT
-388 TADITYPAYKEADNN
+388 KTTANIQYPDYVVNEKN

-415 VGNVE
+415 VGNKE
-420 DPGYYNQVVY
+420 NPGYYKQTIY
-430 VNPMDKDLKGA
+430 VNPSENSLTNA
-441 KLKVEAYHPKYPT
+441 KLKVQAYHSSYPN

-459 NQNVT
+459 NKDVT
-464 NIKIYRVPEGYTL
+464 DIKIYQVPKGYTL
-477 NKGYDVNTN
+477 NKGYDVNTKE
-486 DLVDVTD
+486 LTDVTNQYLQ
-493 EFKNKMTYG
+493 KITYG
-502 SNQSVNLDFG
+502 DNNSAVIDFG
-512 DITSAY
+512 NADSAY

-633 EFSNLPKGYEVTPS
+633 EFSNLPKGYEVPPS

-1047 EKGEVIGTTKTDEN
+1047 EKG
-1061 GKYRFDNLDSGK
+1061 
-1073 YKVIF
+1073 
-1078 EKSAGYLPTKVNGTT
+1078 
-1093 DGEKDSNGSSVTVK
+1093 
-1107 INGKDDMSLDTGFY
+1107 
-1121 KEPKYNLGDY
+1121 
-1131 VWEDTNKDGIQ
+1131 
-1142 DANEPGIKD
+1142 
-1151 VKVTL
+1151 
-1156 KDSTGKVIGTTTTD
+1156 
-1170 ASGKYKFTDLDN
+1170 
-1182 GNYTVEFETPAGYTP
+1182 
-1197 TVKNTTAEDKD
+1197 
-1208 SNGLTTTGVIKD
+1208 
-1220 ADNMTLD
+1220 
-1227 SGFYKTPKYSL
+1227 
-1238 GDYVWYDSNKDG
+1238 

>member
-383 QITTT
+383 QTTTT

-737 DNGNYKVEF
+737 DNGNYKVVF

-1061 GKYRFDNLDSGK
+1061 GKYRFDNLDSG
-1073 YKVIF
+1073 
-1078 EKSAGYLPTKVNGTT
+1078 
-1093 DGEKDSNGSSVTVK
+1093 
-1107 INGKDDMSLDTGFY
+1107 
-1121 KEPKYNLGDY
+1121 
-1131 VWEDTNKDGIQ
+1131 
-1142 DANEPGIKD
+1142 
-1151 VKVTL
+1151 
-1156 KDSTGKVIGTTTTD
+1156 
-1170 ASGKYKFTDLDN
+1170 
-1182 GNYTVEFETPAGYTP
+1182 
-1197 TVKNTTAEDKD
+1197 
-1208 SNGLTTTGVIKD
+1208 
-1220 ADNMTLD
+1220 
-1227 SGFYKTPKYSL
+1227 
-1238 GDYVWYDSNKDG
+1238 

>member
-65 TSASDNQSSGKVDMQ
+65 TSASDNQSSDKVDMQ

-103 TTSNGNKSI
+103 TTSNGNKLI

-163 NKSVVNA
+163 NKSVVNV

-198 NAETLVDNNSN
+198 NDETLVDNNSN

-228 LNTRMRMAA
+228 LNTRMRIAA
-237 IQPNSTDSK
+237 VQPSSTEAK

-257 LTVVDADNS
+257 LTVVDADKNN
-266 KTIVPA
+266 KIVPA

-347 DRFNSVKMG
+347 DRFNSVQMG

-366 TIPVDKK
+366 TIPVSKN
-373 DVPFSVTIGN
+373 DVEFNVTIGN
-383 QITTT
+383 TTT
-388 TADITYPAYKEADNN
+388 KTTANIQYPDYVVNEKN

-415 VGNVE
+415 VGNKE
-420 DPGYYNQVVY
+420 NPGYYKQTIY
-430 VNPMDKDLKGA
+430 VNPSENSLTNA
-441 KLKVEAYHPKYPT
+441 KLKVQAYHSSYPN

-459 NQNVT
+459 NKDVT
-464 NIKIYRVPEGYTL
+464 DIKIYQVPKGYTL
-477 NKGYDVNTN
+477 NKGYDVNTKE
-486 DLVDVTD
+486 LTDVTNQYLQ
-493 EFKNKMTYG
+493 KITYG
-502 SNQSVNLDFG
+502 DNNSAVIDFG
-512 DITSAY
+512 NADSAY

-530 SESPTLVQMATL
+530 SESPTLVQMANL

-1034 EKGIKDVKVTLLN
+1034 EKGIKDV
-1047 EKGEVIGTTKTDEN
+1047 
-1061 GKYRFDNLDSGK
+1061 
-1073 YKVIF
+1073 
-1078 EKSAGYLPTKVNGTT
+1078 
-1093 DGEKDSNGSSVTVK
+1093 
-1107 INGKDDMSLDTGFY
+1107 
-1121 KEPKYNLGDY
+1121 
-1131 VWEDTNKDGIQ
+1131 
-1142 DANEPGIKD
+1142 
-1151 VKVTL
+1151 
-1156 KDSTGKVIGTTTTD
+1156 
-1170 ASGKYKFTDLDN
+1170 
-1182 GNYTVEFETPAGYTP
+1182 
-1197 TVKNTTAEDKD
+1197 
-1208 SNGLTTTGVIKD
+1208 
-1220 ADNMTLD
+1220 
-1227 SGFYKTPKYSL
+1227 
-1238 GDYVWYDSNKDG
+1238 

>member
-65 TSASDNQSSGKVDMQ
+65 TSASDNQSSDKVDMQ

-103 TTSNGNKSI
+103 TTSNGNKLI

-163 NKSVVNA
+163 NKSVVNV

-246 NVNDLITSNTT
+246 NVNNLITSTTT
-257 LTVVDADNS
+257 LTVVDADKNN
-266 KTIVPA
+266 KIVPA
-272 QDYLSL
+272 QDYLTL
-278 KSQITVDDKVKSG
+278 KSQIKVDDKVKSG

-347 DRFNSVKMG
+347 DRFNSVQMG

-366 TIPVDKK
+366 TIPVSKN
-373 DVPFSVTIGN
+373 DVEFNVTIGN
-383 QITTT
+383 TTT
-388 TADITYPAYKEADNN
+388 KTTANIQYPDYVSRDNN

-415 VGNVE
+415 AGNAE
-420 DPGYYNQVVY
+420 DPGYYIQTVY
-430 VNPMDKDLKGA
+430 VNPSEKTLTNA
-441 KLKVEAYHPKYPT
+441 KLKVEAYHKDYPD
-454 NIGQI
+454 NVGQI
-459 NQNVT
+459 NKNVT
-464 NIKIYRVPEGYTL
+464 KIKIYQAPKDYVL

-486 DLVDVTD
+486 QLIDVT
-493 EFKNKMTYG
+493 EQFKDKITYG
-502 SNQSVNLDFG
+502 TNDSVNVDFG
-512 DITSAY
+512 SINNSY
-518 VVMVNTKFQYTN
+518 VVMVDTKFEFTT

-542 SSTGNK
+542 TSDGNR

-1078 EKSAGYLPTKVNGTT
+1078 EK
-1093 DGEKDSNGSSVTVK
+1093 
-1107 INGKDDMSLDTGFY
+1107 
-1121 KEPKYNLGDY
+1121 
-1131 VWEDTNKDGIQ
+1131 
-1142 DANEPGIKD
+1142 
-1151 VKVTL
+1151 
-1156 KDSTGKVIGTTTTD
+1156 
-1170 ASGKYKFTDLDN
+1170 
-1182 GNYTVEFETPAGYTP
+1182 PAGLTQ
-1197 TVKNTTAEDKD
+1197 TGTNTTEDD
-1208 SNGLTTTGVIKD
+1208 KD
-1220 ADNMTLD
+1220 ADGGEVDVTITDHDDFTLD
-1227 SGFYKTPKYSL
+1227 
-1238 GDYVWYDSNKDG
+1238 

>member
-65 TSASDNQSSGKVDMQ
+65 TSASDNQSSDKVDMQ

-103 TTSNGNKSI
+103 TTSNGNKLI

-163 NKSVVNA
+163 NKSVVNV

-198 NAETLVDNNSN
+198 NDETLVDNNSN

-228 LNTRMRMAA
+228 LNTRMRIAA
-237 IQPNSTDSK
+237 VQPSSTEAK

-257 LTVVDADNS
+257 LTVVDADKNN
-266 KTIVPA
+266 KIVPA
-272 QDYLSL
+272 QDYLAL
-278 KSQITVDDKVKSG
+278 KSQIKVDDKVKSG

-347 DRFNSVKMG
+347 DRFNSVQMG

-366 TIPVDKK
+366 TIPVSKN
-373 DVPFSVTIGN
+373 DVEFNVTIGN
-383 QITTT
+383 TTT
-388 TADITYPAYKEADNN
+388 KTTANIQYPDYVSRDNN

-415 VGNVE
+415 AGNAE
-420 DPGYYNQVVY
+420 DPGYYIQTVY
-430 VNPMDKDLKGA
+430 VNPSEKTLTNA
-441 KLKVEAYHPKYPT
+441 KLKVEAYHKDYPD
-454 NIGQI
+454 NVGQI
-459 NQNVT
+459 NKNVT
-464 NIKIYRVPEGYTL
+464 KIKIYQAPKDYVL

-486 DLVDVTD
+486 QLIDVT
-493 EFKNKMTYG
+493 EQFKDKITYG
-502 SNQSVNLDFG
+502 TNDSVNVDFG
-512 DITSAY
+512 SINNSY
-518 VVMVNTKFQYTN
+518 VVMVDTKFEFTT

-542 SSTGNK
+542 TSDGNR

-582 KNGVQELGEKGVG
+582 KNGIQELGEVGVKGV
-595 NVTVTVFDNN
+595 TVVAYDNK
-605 TNTKVGEAVTKEDGS
+605 TNKEVGRTITDEKGG

-737 DNGNYKVEF
+737 GNGNYKVEF

-1026 KDGKQDST
+1026 KNGKQDST

-1047 EKGEVIGTTKTDEN
+1047 EKGEVIGTTTTDEN

-1078 EKSAGYLPTKVNGTT
+1078 EK
-1093 DGEKDSNGSSVTVK
+1093 
-1107 INGKDDMSLDTGFY
+1107 
-1121 KEPKYNLGDY
+1121 
-1131 VWEDTNKDGIQ
+1131 
-1142 DANEPGIKD
+1142 
-1151 VKVTL
+1151 
-1156 KDSTGKVIGTTTTD
+1156 
-1170 ASGKYKFTDLDN
+1170 
-1182 GNYTVEFETPAGYTP
+1182 PAGLTQ
-1197 TVKNTTAEDKD
+1197 TGTNTTEDD
-1208 SNGLTTTGVIKD
+1208 KD
-1220 ADNMTLD
+1220 ADGGEVDVTITDHDDFTL
-1227 SGFYKTPKYSL
+1227 
-1238 GDYVWYDSNKDG
+1238 

>member
-41 LIFGLGNQEAKAA
+41 LIFDLGNQEAKAA

-737 DNGNYKVEF
+737 DNGNYKVVF

-988 NGLTTTGVIKDADNM
+988 NGLTTTGVIKDAD
-1003 TLDSGFYK
+1003 
-1011 TPKYSLGDY
+1011 
-1020 VWYDSN
+1020 
-1026 KDGKQDST
+1026 
-1034 EKGIKDVKVTLLN
+1034 
-1047 EKGEVIGTTKTDEN
+1047 
-1061 GKYRFDNLDSGK
+1061 
-1073 YKVIF
+1073 
-1078 EKSAGYLPTKVNGTT
+1078 
-1093 DGEKDSNGSSVTVK
+1093 
-1107 INGKDDMSLDTGFY
+1107 
-1121 KEPKYNLGDY
+1121 
-1131 VWEDTNKDGIQ
+1131 
-1142 DANEPGIKD
+1142 
-1151 VKVTL
+1151 
-1156 KDSTGKVIGTTTTD
+1156 
-1170 ASGKYKFTDLDN
+1170 
-1182 GNYTVEFETPAGYTP
+1182 
-1197 TVKNTTAEDKD
+1197 
-1208 SNGLTTTGVIKD
+1208 
-1220 ADNMTLD
+1220 
-1227 SGFYKTPKYSL
+1227 
-1238 GDYVWYDSNKDG
+1238 

>member
-65 TSASDNQSSGKVDMQ
+65 TSASDNQSSDKVDMQ

-103 TTSNGNKSI
+103 TTSNGNKLI

-163 NKSVVNA
+163 NKSVVNI

-246 NVNDLITSNTT
+246 NVNNLITSTTT
-257 LTVVDADNS
+257 LTVVDADKNN
-266 KTIVPA
+266 KIVPA
-272 QDYLSL
+272 QDYLTL
-278 KSQITVDDKVKSG
+278 KSQIKVDDKVKSG

-347 DRFNSVKMG
+347 DRFNSVQMG

-366 TIPVDKK
+366 TIPVSKN
-373 DVPFSVTIGN
+373 DVEFNVTIGN
-383 QITTT
+383 TTT
-388 TADITYPAYKEADNN
+388 KTTANIQYPDYVSRDNN

-415 VGNVE
+415 AGNAE
-420 DPGYYNQVVY
+420 DPGYYIQTVY
-430 VNPMDKDLKGA
+430 VNPSEKTLTNA
-441 KLKVEAYHPKYPT
+441 KLKVEAYHKDYPD
-454 NIGQI
+454 NVGQI
-459 NQNVT
+459 NKNVT
-464 NIKIYRVPEGYTL
+464 KIKIYQAPKDYVL

-486 DLVDVTD
+486 QLIDVT
-493 EFKNKMTYG
+493 EQFKDKITYG
-502 SNQSVNLDFG
+502 TNDSVNVDFG
-512 DITSAY
+512 SINNSY
-518 VVMVNTKFQYTN
+518 VVMVDTKFEFTT

-542 SSTGNK
+542 TSDGNR

-582 KNGVQELGEKGVG
+582 KNGIQELGEVGVKGV
-595 NVTVTVFDNN
+595 TVVAYDNK
-605 TNTKVGEAVTKEDGS
+605 TNKEVGRTITDEKGG

-1047 EKGEVIGTTKTDEN
+1047 EKGEVIGTTTTDEN

-1078 EKSAGYLPTKVNGTT
+1078 EK
-1093 DGEKDSNGSSVTVK
+1093 
-1107 INGKDDMSLDTGFY
+1107 
-1121 KEPKYNLGDY
+1121 
-1131 VWEDTNKDGIQ
+1131 
-1142 DANEPGIKD
+1142 
-1151 VKVTL
+1151 
-1156 KDSTGKVIGTTTTD
+1156 
-1170 ASGKYKFTDLDN
+1170 
-1182 GNYTVEFETPAGYTP
+1182 PAGLTQ
-1197 TVKNTTAEDKD
+1197 TGTNTTEDD
-1208 SNGLTTTGVIKD
+1208 KD
-1220 ADNMTLD
+1220 ADGGEVDVTITD
-1227 SGFYKTPKYSL
+1227 HDDFT
-1238 GDYVWYDSNKDG
+1238 

>member
-8 TAITRKGMV
+8 TAMTRKGMV

-54 ESTNKELNEAT
+54 ESTNKELNETT
-65 TSASDNQSSGKVDMQ
+65 TSASDNQSNSKVDNQ

-89 NDNQKEMVSSQGNE
+89 NDNQKEMESSQGTE
-103 TTSNGNKSI
+103 TTSNDNKALSL
-112 EKESVQSTTGNKVEV
+112 ENGSVQSTTGNKVEV
-127 STAKSDEQASP
+127 STAKSDEQAPP

-163 NKSVVNA
+163 NKSVVNV

-752 TPTTVT
+752 TPTTAT

-1078 EKSAGYLPTKVNGTT
+1078 EKPAGLTQTGTNTTEDDKDADGGEVDVTIT
-1093 DGEKDSNGSSVTVK
+1093 DH
-1107 INGKDDMSLDTGFY
+1107 DD
-1121 KEPKYNLGDY
+1121 
-1131 VWEDTNKDGIQ
+1131 
-1142 DANEPGIKD
+1142 
-1151 VKVTL
+1151 
-1156 KDSTGKVIGTTTTD
+1156 
-1170 ASGKYKFTDLDN
+1170 FTLDN
-1182 GNYTVEFETPAGYTP
+1182 GYYEEETS
-1197 TVKNTTAEDKD
+1197 D
-1208 SNGLTTTGVIKD
+1208 S
-1220 ADNMTLD
+1220 D
-1227 SGFYKTPKYSL
+1227 S
-1238 GDYVWYDSNKDG
+1238 DSDRDS

>member
-1 MLNRENK
+1 
-8 TAITRKGMV
+8 
-17 SNRLN
+17 
-22 KFSIR
+22 
-27 KYTVGTASILVGTT
+27 TVGTASILVGTT

-54 ESTNKELNEAT
+54 EVTNKEMKEDAT
-65 TSASDNQSSGKVDMQ
+65 SVNNDQVSKKVDTEQLNNDSNTRKVDREQLKDENINKVANQKEVTRVENSVASEKNNNSQPSENGKLQTSDVKKTEDNNATSDDQVTTTVNSQ
-80 QLNQEDNTK
+80 QLNTDN
-89 NDNQKEMVSSQGNE
+89 
-103 TTSNGNKSI
+103 TTSNATMSSAPINVSKDDLKINS
-112 EKESVQSTTGNKVEV
+112 EVVKNVVEN
-127 STAKSDEQASP
+127 SD
-138 KSTNEDLNT
+138 NT
-147 KQTISNQEALQ
+147 
-158 PDLQE
+158 D
-163 NKSVVNA
+163 NA
-170 QPTNEENK
+170 NG
-178 KVDAKT
+178 
-184 ESTTLNVK
+184 
-192 SDAIKS
+192 SD
-198 NAETLVDNNSN
+198 V
-209 SNNENNADII
+209 I

-664 TVNGKDNLS
+664 TVNGIDNLS

-940 VLKTVTTD
+940 VLKKVTTD

-1078 EKSAGYLPTKVNGTT
+1078 EKPAGLTQTGTNTTEDDKDADGGEVDVTIT
-1093 DGEKDSNGSSVTVK
+1093 DH
-1107 INGKDDMSLDTGFY
+1107 DD
-1121 KEPKYNLGDY
+1121 
-1131 VWEDTNKDGIQ
+1131 
-1142 DANEPGIKD
+1142 
-1151 VKVTL
+1151 
-1156 KDSTGKVIGTTTTD
+1156 
-1170 ASGKYKFTDLDN
+1170 FTLDN
-1182 GNYTVEFETPAGYTP
+1182 GYFE
-1197 TVKNTTAEDKD
+1197 EDT
-1208 SNGLTTTGVIKD
+1208 S
-1220 ADNMTLD
+1220 
-1227 SGFYKTPKYSL
+1227 
-1238 GDYVWYDSNKDG
+1238 